1 VLETYSILAISGIS
15 GLLLGINPKI
25 RYFFSHNFHV
35 VRSVASSR
43 IESVQ
48 APRITFDSTNFTDQ
62 EIDFLIYLINSKSS
76 PILLKTHDL
85 DDIIFPMGA
94 KDQRSRIIRN
104 NFLRNLNLKL
114 LMIYGIKEAITRLG
128 SEEDKRKKCYYL
140 HDSIF
145 RMGISEDIQRSLN
158 Q

>member
-1 VLETYSILAISGIS
+1 MLETYSILAISGIS

-35 VRSVASSR
+35 VRSVASSS
-43 IESVQ
+43 IESIQ
-48 APRITFDSTNFTDQ
+48 APRIAFDSTNFTDQ

-94 KDQRSRIIRN
+94 NVQRSRIIRN
-104 NFLRNLNLKL
+104 NFIRNLNLKL
-114 LMIYGIKEAITRLG
+114 FMIYGIKEAITRLG

-145 RMGISEDIQRSLN
+145 RMGISEDIQRTLN
-158 Q
+158 